1 MVFEK
6 ALERPLGAGGLFK
19 ARFWSLKRLLK
30 DHLIAGG
37 LFQNHFV
44 TRKRL
49 LKDHKINS
57 MAYAIFFFLLFPPAA
72 SQRMDRGSIR
82 ARITD

>member
-1 MVFEK
+1 MS
-6 ALERPLGAGGLFK
+6 GLFK
-19 ARFWSLKRLLK
+19 ARFWSLKRLSK
-30 DHLIAGG
+30 DHPAMNG

-57 MAYAIFFFLLFPPAA
+57 MAYAIFFLLFPPAA